1 MGIQKGTGENQSVGR
16 HLFIPLQTE
25 EEVCFSRLPQIECL
39 FPLRLSIIQF
49 FLSRLLNVLSHNQT
63 EKKKKELEST
73 LLTSS
78 PLIPSRVENKSNVFT
93 RPSPISVQP
102 PLVFSN
108 LFNSSRSLSESSH
121 SSKQILILSLVV
133 YCSKATW
140 VPSHEIEKALMKS
153 LTKSLV

>member
-63 EKKKKELEST
+63 KKKRVRKYTTYIIASHSIT
-73 LLTSS
+73 
-78 PLIPSRVENKSNVFT
+78 VENKSNVFT

-102 PLVFSN
+102 PLVFSY

-140 VPSHEIEKALMKS
+140 VPSYEIEKALMKY